1 MVAQTWNPSA
11 WEAEGGGPEVQ
22 GLTGLWEAPSQK
34 KFRAYLFLSLFS
46 WSYLVQGQLRLHYAY
61 GKLTKYKLGQARAFK
76 CVFLESGV

>member
-46 WSYLVQGQLRLHYAY
+46 WSYLVQGQFLHYAY